1 MTKRFLRSGAS
12 KAHGVDRQQV
22 IQAYKLL
29 LGREP
34 ESEYAIAHHQ
44 HAVSFYDLVV
54 DITSTEEFL
63 ERTIKSPFCHYNS
76 AIDAKNIIRHHARA
90 GLQPTEG
97 VLTNF
102 LGVVISP
109 RYLPDIL
116 KGREGQVEGVPI
128 PANWHADIAEWA
140 AALRAVD
147 LANNTFRMA
156 ELGCGWGCW
165 MNNAGV
171 AARNAGLE
179 THVIGV
185 EGDEGHVRFAEEA
198 CTANGFRPD
207 QFTIWRGI
215 AAPSDG
221 VALFPK
227 QNVSGVEY
235 GLEPVFN
242 ASEEQRREAL
252 KSGKFDELEMIGLD
266 QVIGEDQR
274 LDLLHID
281 IQGGE
286 ADLNSCF
293 PGIAEAPR
301 CLHLDWY
308 SLKGD

>member
-1 MTKRFLRSGAS
+1 M
-12 KAHGVDRQQV
+12 
-22 IQAYKLL
+22 
-29 LGREP
+29 
-34 ESEYAIAHHQ
+34 
-44 HAVSFYDLVV
+44 
-54 DITSTEEFL
+54 
-63 ERTIKSPFCHYNS
+63 
-76 AIDAKNIIRHHARA
+76 
-90 GLQPTEG
+90 
-97 VLTNF
+97 
-102 LGVVISP
+102 
-109 RYLPDIL
+109 
-116 KGREGQVEGVPI
+116 EGVPI

-227 QNVSGVEY
+227 QNVSGVDMDSSRSSTLVRSSAVKLSNPEN
-235 GLEPVFN
+235 LT
-242 ASEEQRREAL
+242 
-252 KSGKFDELEMIGLD
+252 
-266 QVIGEDQR
+266 
-274 LDLLHID
+274 
-281 IQGGE
+281 
-286 ADLNSCF
+286 NS
-293 PGIAEAPR
+293 
-301 CLHLDWY
+301 
-308 SLKGD
+308 K